1 MQHCVILLPKLSG
14 KIHKFMT
21 SNILYKGQLR
31 TEATHLQSNTTIETD
46 APLDNQGK
54 AERFSPTDLVATAL
68 GSCMMTI
75 MGIKARD
82 MDIDLT
88 GVKMEIQK
96 HMKSEPRRI
105 GGVDVHFH
113 FPAQLQLD
121 EKQKAILKNAAL
133 SCPVAKSLHSDI
145 EQNVLFN
152 W

>member
-1 MQHCVILLPKLSG
+1 
-14 KIHKFMT
+14 MT
-21 SNILYKGQLR
+21 SNIIYKGQLR

-82 MDIDLT
+82 MEIDLE
-88 GVKMEIQK
+88 GVKMDIQK
-96 HMKSEPRRI
+96 HMKSDPRRI
-105 GGVDVHFH
+105 GGVDVNFH
-113 FPAQLQLD
+113 FPTHLQLD

-133 SCPVAKSLHSDI
+133 TCPVAKSLHTDI
-145 EQNVLFN
+145 EQHVVFN